1 MIEFIKKIFRTA
13 GIQIKRYPDY
23 DLARRM
29 RIMQHLSIDTLLDVG
44 ANVGQYGKHIRQ
56 LGYDQKIV
64 SFEPLQSA
72 FEILQ
77 KVSSKYDK
85 WVINNY
91 ALGNSTGKSL
101 INVSENSVSSSLL
114 NMMTQHL
121 ESSPTSKYVS
131 QQEIEVKT
139 LDSIFDT
146 FCNSDS
152 NVMLK
157 IDTQGFEKNVI
168 DGSESSLKSIKIIQ
182 LEMSLVPLYES
193 EMLFIDM
200 IKFLEIKGFI
210 LFSLE
215 PGYADPVTS
224 QLLQVDGIFVR
235 K

>member
-1 MIEFIKKIFRTA
+1 MKYFN
-13 GIQIKRYPDY
+13 
-23 DLARRM
+23 
-29 RIMQHLSIDTLLDVG
+29 IDTLFDVG

-72 FEILQ
+72 FQILQ
-77 KVSSKYDK
+77 KVSSKDDK

-91 ALGNSTGKSL
+91 ALGNIAGKSI
-101 INVSENSVSSSLL
+101 INVSENSVSSSIL

-121 ESSPTSKYVS
+121 ESAPNSKYVS
-131 QQEIEVKT
+131 QQEIEVRT

-146 FCNSDS
+146 FFNSDS

-157 IDTQGFEKNVI
+157 IDTQGYEKKVI
-168 DGSESSLKSIKIIQ
+168 DGSESSLKNIKIIQ
-182 LEMSLVPLYES
+182 LEMSLVSLYES